1 MTEWAVTSSVLII
14 VVLILRQCLKGRVS
28 LRLQYGLWALVLVRL
43 LLPVSLGHTPVS
55 VLNAVDP
62 ITSIQT
68 VERAVQHFPG
78 NVTITLSP
86 VEAPVNQEVN
96 APESGDETL
105 DVPFSPAP
113 VLHGVWLAGAVA
125 VALWLTGVNV
135 RFARTLR
142 RSRRALA
149 VEGCSI
155 PVYVS
160 QAIPAPCLFG
170 LVRPCIYVTPLTA
183 SDETLLRHTLAHE
196 LTHFRHRDHLWSVL
210 RGLCLA
216 LHWYNP
222 LVWLAAVV
230 SSRDGELCCDEAT
243 VARLGE
249 GERASYG
256 RTLLAV
262 TCQGRS
268 NLLLT
273 ATSMTGRGRDIKE
286 RILLLA
292 KQPKTA
298 ALTLAAV
305 VLVAVVAAGC
315 TFTGAAPIVTP
326 DPAPSQNTP
335 QFLSEE
341 EIRRYEELFAPI
353 QFRDDGTQVSN
364 PLCSFLFTTYDHPE
378 NLNLERFLC
387 YFPDD
392 GVVDVDKNTP
402 ELQALRAHP
411 LWPYGSATFISQPI
425 HRYTRET
432 VDQIL
437 EQYAGITSEDL
448 TGVGADELIYL
459 EEYDA
464 WYNFTSDFAAGTMS
478 CDYGTR
484 NGNRVTLYSTPGENG
499 SRYVL
504 ELEEL
509 QDGFHILSYLYEEN

>member
-62 ITSIQT
+62 ITSTQT

-142 RSRRALA
+142 HSRRALA

-230 SSRDGELCCDEAT
+230 SSRDGEI
-243 VARLGE
+243 G
-249 GERASYG
+249 
-256 RTLLAV
+256 
-262 TCQGRS
+262 
-268 NLLLT
+268 
-273 ATSMTGRGRDIKE
+273 
-286 RILLLA
+286 
-292 KQPKTA
+292 
-298 ALTLAAV
+298 
-305 VLVAVVAAGC
+305 
-315 TFTGAAPIVTP
+315 
-326 DPAPSQNTP
+326 
-335 QFLSEE
+335 
-341 EIRRYEELFAPI
+341 
-353 QFRDDGTQVSN
+353 
-364 PLCSFLFTTYDHPE
+364 
-378 NLNLERFLC
+378 
-387 YFPDD
+387 
-392 GVVDVDKNTP
+392 
-402 ELQALRAHP
+402 RAH
-411 LWPYGSATFISQPI
+411 
-425 HRYTRET
+425 
-432 VDQIL
+432 V
-437 EQYAGITSEDL
+437 
-448 TGVGADELIYL
+448 
-459 EEYDA
+459 
-464 WYNFTSDFAAGTMS
+464 
-478 CDYGTR
+478 
-484 NGNRVTLYSTPGENG
+484 
-499 SRYVL
+499 
-504 ELEEL
+504 
-509 QDGFHILSYLYEEN
+509 

>member
-62 ITSIQT
+62 ITSTQT
-68 VERAVQHFPG
+68 VEREVQHFPG
-78 NVTITLSP
+78 NVTTPLSP

-341 EIRRYEELFAPI
+341 EIRRYEELFDPI

-378 NLNLERFLC
+378 NLNLERFLR

-392 GVVDVDKNTP
+392 GVVNVDKNTP

-411 LWPYGSATFISQPI
+411 LWPYDSATFISQPI

-484 NGNRVTLYSTPGENG
+484 NGNRVTLYSTHGENG

-509 QDGFHILSYLYEEN
+509 QDGFHILSYLYKEN

>member
-62 ITSIQT
+62 ITSTQT
-68 VERAVQHFPG
+68 VEQAVQHLPG
-78 NVTITLSP
+78 NVTTTLSP

-113 VLHGVWLAGAVA
+113 VLHGIWLAGAVA

-149 VEGCSI
+149 VEGSSI

-196 LTHFRHRDHLWSVL
+196 LTHFRHRDYLWSVL

-292 KQPKTA
+292 KRPKTA

-305 VLVAVVAAGC
+305 V
-315 TFTGAAPIVTP
+315 
-326 DPAPSQNTP
+326 
-335 QFLSEE
+335 
-341 EIRRYEELFAPI
+341 
-353 QFRDDGTQVSN
+353 
-364 PLCSFLFTTYDHPE
+364 
-378 NLNLERFLC
+378 
-387 YFPDD
+387 
-392 GVVDVDKNTP
+392 
-402 ELQALRAHP
+402 
-411 LWPYGSATFISQPI
+411 
-425 HRYTRET
+425 
-432 VDQIL
+432 
-437 EQYAGITSEDL
+437 
-448 TGVGADELIYL
+448 
-459 EEYDA
+459 
-464 WYNFTSDFAAGTMS
+464 
-478 CDYGTR
+478 
-484 NGNRVTLYSTPGENG
+484 
-499 SRYVL
+499 
-504 ELEEL
+504 
-509 QDGFHILSYLYEEN
+509 

>member
-1 MTEWAVTSSVLII
+1 M
-14 VVLILRQCLKGRVS
+14 
-28 LRLQYGLWALVLVRL
+28 
-43 LLPVSLGHTPVS
+43 
-55 VLNAVDP
+55 
-62 ITSIQT
+62 
-68 VERAVQHFPG
+68 
-78 NVTITLSP
+78 
-86 VEAPVNQEVN
+86 
-96 APESGDETL
+96 
-105 DVPFSPAP
+105 
-113 VLHGVWLAGAVA
+113 
-125 VALWLTGVNV
+125 
-135 RFARTLR
+135 
-142 RSRRALA
+142 
-149 VEGCSI
+149 
-155 PVYVS
+155 
-160 QAIPAPCLFG
+160 
-170 LVRPCIYVTPLTA
+170 
-183 SDETLLRHTLAHE
+183 
-196 LTHFRHRDHLWSVL
+196 
-210 RGLCLA
+210 
-216 LHWYNP
+216 
-222 LVWLAAVV
+222 WLAAVV

-378 NLNLERFLC
+378 NLNLERFLR

-392 GVVDVDKNTP
+392 GVVNVDKNTP

-437 EQYAGITSEDL
+437 KQYAGITSKDL

>member
-43 LLPVSLGHTPVS
+43 FLPVSLGHTPVS

-62 ITSIQT
+62 ITSTQT
-68 VERAVQHFPG
+68 VEREVQHFPG
-78 NVTITLSP
+78 NVTTTLSP

-105 DVPFSPAP
+105 DTPFSPAP

-125 VALWLTGVNV
+125 VAL
-135 RFARTLR
+135 
-142 RSRRALA
+142 
-149 VEGCSI
+149 
-155 PVYVS
+155 
-160 QAIPAPCLFG
+160 
-170 LVRPCIYVTPLTA
+170 
-183 SDETLLRHTLAHE
+183 
-196 LTHFRHRDHLWSVL
+196 
-210 RGLCLA
+210 
-216 LHWYNP
+216 
-222 LVWLAAVV
+222 WLAAVV

-315 TFTGAAPIVTP
+315 TFTGAAPIDTP

-341 EIRRYEELFAPI
+341 EIRRYEELFDPI

-378 NLNLERFLC
+378 NLNLERFLR

-411 LWPYGSATFISQPI
+411 LWPYGSVTFISQPI

-509 QDGFHILSYLYEEN
+509 QDGFHILSYLYKEN